1 LRGNFAR
8 VEGGATARSSLLVGE
23 LGAAWERDFSNA
35 IESLNMSLRKAI
47 KIRGAFRVKMQPR
60 K

>member
-1 LRGNFAR
+1 
-8 VEGGATARSSLLVGE
+8 LLVGE